1 VIKALTNDGKAPSK
15 KEITETAE
23 KWRPY
28 RAYAALCLWNDKGT
42 G

>member
-1 VIKALTNDGKAPSK
+1 LTTDGKAPSR
-15 KEITETAE
+15 KEIREMAE

-28 RAYAALCLWNDKGT
+28 RAYAALCLWNGQGT